1 MCVFYLST
9 ALSKRVLPVCQPNG
23 QKLGQ
28 SELFSSF
35 LGGEETFPGP
45 SLWKEARTP
54 LSRCTLMTLALLCHR
69 FSVTTWLKVET
80 KGGGQLTER
89 SHFLGIFNLD
99 TQRNVRVLK

>member
-1 MCVFYLST
+1 MYVCVFYLST

-35 LGGEETFPGP
+35 LGGEQTFPVP

-54 LSRCTLMTLALLCHR
+54 TLAVHTHDTHAALPP
-69 FSVTTWLKVET
+69 VQIVATGPGILK
-80 KGGGQLTER
+80 
-89 SHFLGIFNLD
+89 
-99 TQRNVRVLK
+99 